1 MWARFHGGVGVILLL
16 ASGLVWGC
24 DGADV
29 PHESPEQSFQKLER
43 DEDGEVVARV
53 GDRAVSLAEFEAFWA
68 DHPEMSRQEAVE
80 ALVERELLVIEA
92 LERGY
97 LSNSTLG
104 LPRKRAMVRQLLRD
118 EIEGEIT
125 RETLTDDEIEE
136 MESAIAARV
145 GHPPGLRASHILVM
159 VPQEKKNKKL
169 SDERLAELSDEA
181 RRWLGRIEAELPEDP
196 DVIDLLDARDRFEDE
211 VAEPLQV
218 VVNAHL
224 PFPIGDTAEFGADF
238 PPGWAPVVDAFRE
251 TARELAAEGR
261 FGELSEPVESKFGW
275 HLLIVEEALDGSRP
289 DADALREVAVDRL
302 LQKKRNER
310 LAELMETWLDG
321 AEVQTFPEIL
331 TQAEEV
337 VRE

>member
-1 MWARFHGGVGVILLL
+1 MLV

-29 PHESPEQSFQKLER
+29 PHESPEQSFLKLER
-43 DEDGEVVARV
+43 DADSEVVARV
-53 GDRAVSLAEFEAFWA
+53 GDRAVSLAELEAFWA
-68 DHPEMSRQEAVE
+68 DNPEMSREEAVE

-92 LERGY
+92 LERDY

-118 EIEGEIT
+118 EIEREIT
-125 RETLTDDEIEE
+125 RETLTDDEIGE
-136 MESAIAARV
+136 MESTIAARV

-159 VPQEKKNKKL
+159 VPREKKKKKL
-169 SDERLAELSDEA
+169 SDQRLAELRGEA
-181 RRWLGRIEAELPEDP
+181 RQWLDRIAPELPEDS
-196 DVIDLLDARDRFEDE
+196 DAIDLLDARDRFEDE
-211 VAEPLQV
+211 VPEPLQV

-224 PFPIGDTAEFGADF
+224 PFPVGDTEGFGADF
-238 PPGWAPVVDAFRE
+238 PAGWAPVVSAFQK
-251 TARELAAEGR
+251 TATDLAAQGR

-310 LAELMETWLDG
+310 LVELMETWLDG